1 MANGLRFGIICSDGV
16 LEKWQATA
24 IRSLIE
30 NGHKLIL
37 VVTGT
42 RAGGRQ
48 NGYGSAR
55 VSRDQLLWSFCTR
68 YFFRPPQ
75 KQKVDMRKEMES
87 ARHLDCLPIQMDS
100 AECFSDE
107 DVAMIR
113 SEELDFIL
121 QFGFDTI
128 GGEILNAAKY
138 GVWSFLYGNEQLC
151 SSGPAGFMEIYSNI
165 PVSTVILQRLTEVTG
180 KGIILRKAVTN
191 TLLHSFQ
198 ANLDVLLWVSASLPY
213 FLANEI
219 SLQGFHF
226 PPPVGIS
233 GTDCKMPGNVK
244 VILFLLKLLRNRM
257 NFYWHDLFRA
267 EKWNIGII
275 NHSIQE
281 LALNR
286 YEIKPENILWMRE
299 RGSHHYYADP
309 SGFME
314 ENKVHILMEDYSL
327 RENKAHI
334 SEAVFD
340 PARKSFSIPLISIET
355 KEHLSYPFIFT
366 HGENI
371 YCLPS
376 SFRYNHIG
384 LYKRNYSEGAFMADR
399 VLIDKIDA
407 IDPTLIS
414 FNDRWWLFFTLR
426 QYSNTHLYVYSSDE
440 LYGGYKPHPK
450 NPVKI
455 DIRSSRPAGLPFIHQ
470 GQLFRPAKDCSGTY
484 GRRIAINKV
493 TALSEQ
499 DYQEEVV
506 SYFGPLKNSRYTKGV
521 HTIFGLGKYTL
532 VDAKRY
538 KFDLHHFGR
547 NTGKKFQKR

>member
-1 MANGLRFGIICSDGV
+1 MV
-16 LEKWQATA
+16 EKWQATA

-42 RAGGRQ
+42 MAGGGH
-48 NGYGSAR
+48 NGSGSAR
-55 VSRDQLLWSFCTR
+55 LSRDQFLWRLGTR

-75 KQKVDMRKEMES
+75 KQKVDIRKETVS
-87 ARHLDCLPIQMDS
+87 ARHLDCLLNQTGS
-100 AECFSDE
+100 TECFSDG
-107 DVAMIR
+107 DVEKIK

-138 GVWSFLYGNEQLC
+138 GVWSFLYGNEQGC
-151 SSGPAGFMEIYSNI
+151 NSGPAGFMEIFSNI
-165 PVSTVILQRLTEVTG
+165 PVSTVILQRLTKDTG
-180 KGIILRKAVTN
+180 KGIILRKAEIN

-198 ANLDVLLWVSASLPY
+198 TNLDVLLWVSASLPY

-219 SLQGFHF
+219 SLQGFRF
-226 PPPVGIS
+226 PPPSLIS
-233 GTDCKMPGNVK
+233 GRDYKLPGNIK
-244 VILFLLKLLRNRM
+244 MFLFLLKLLRNRM
-257 NFYWHDLFRA
+257 NFYWLDLFRA

-281 LALNR
+281 LALNH
-286 YEIKPENILWMRE
+286 YDIKPENILWMRE

-314 ENKVHILMEDYSL
+314 ENKVHILMEDYSF

-340 PARKSFSIPLISIET
+340 PARKSFSIPLMSIET
-355 KEHLSYPFIFT
+355 KEHLSYPFIFI

-376 SFRYNHIG
+376 SSLYNHIG

-407 IDPTLIS
+407 IDPTLIN
-414 FNDRWWLFFTLR
+414 FNDKWWLFFTLK
-426 QYSNTHLYVYSSDE
+426 QYSNTHLYLYSSDE
-440 LYGGYKPHPK
+440 LYGGYRPHPK

-455 DIRSSRPAGLPFIHQ
+455 DIRSSRPAGLPFIHE
-470 GQLFRPAKDCSGTY
+470 GQLFRPAQDCSGIY

-493 TALSEQ
+493 TVLSEQ

-538 KFDLHHFGR
+538 KFDLHQFGR